1 MNQNGTSTLPPLTDS
16 DLNAVREA
24 AWPSVRL
31 VYETTSGN
39 KDFALTFGHEMT
51 AIAEL
56 RGRGRL
62 PHGLPLRRILDSAL
76 RHNIDPCTLIT
87 DDTYNLLSLLR
98 TAYKD
103 TDIDVDSEW
112 ESCKSEYI
120 EKKCEQEFVQKYQG
134 TVEES
139 DARDWWRR
147 CRRILEDVDNGD
159 IQSANS
165 RLGSVIANAEGEAY
179 PRDEACAI
187 IAELLAD
194 GLEHLD
200 VDLHAKWDEI
210 EEQRRAAQ
218 HRERRQQILRC
229 YHDNAFDG
237 RVMTAA
243 VSLRGHAGPAPAI
256 WGCGHEILWAQGEP
270 LLIDAGYGT
279 GKTTLAGLLAR
290 GMLCGGGVLGYPVRK
305 LEDGVI
311 LYVAA
316 DRPDQIMRSMAR
328 QFTEEQIDASGN
340 RLVIWRGRLPADAAE
355 KPRVLRDVAAYY
367 GAKVL
372 FLDSL
377 KDVAKGLA
385 EDRATAEY
393 QDARKLLLESG
404 CQLAELHHLTKSG
417 NDYGSVWL
425 PAGAGSVLRLAGK
438 PGSTTATLTQLK
450 APAHFI
456 PKTRI
461 QIDRDRGEMT
471 VIGQESDGDAEPTL
485 GDETAAPDLADWV
498 AEHGPDG
505 VTARQ
510 LVEHQRGD
518 VNSEAA
524 LVKAKRTLNAL
535 AGDDGPLRR
544 IDGNGRGNP
553 TRWVLFQ

>member
-1 MNQNGTSTLPPLTDS
+1 MDQNGTSTLPPLTDT
-16 DLNAVREA
+16 DLSAVHEGARG
-24 AWPSVRL
+24 STRL
-31 VYETTSGN
+31 VYQNTSGN
-39 KDFALTFGHEMT
+39 KEFALMFGREMT
-51 AIAEL
+51 DIAKA
-56 RGRGRL
+56 RAKNGR
-62 PHGLPLRRILDSAL
+62 PSIWSLRRIFDNAL
-76 RHNIDPCTLIT
+76 RHKIDPPALVT
-87 DDTYNLLSLLR
+87 DDTFNLLSLLHA
-98 TAYKD
+98 AYDD
-103 TDIDVDSEW
+103 TDIDVDAEYLSCRSEFID
-112 ESCKSEYI
+112 KQR
-120 EKKCEQEFVQKYQG
+120 EQEFVQKHA
-134 TVEES
+134 E
-139 DARDWWRR
+139 
-147 CRRILEDVDNGD
+147 ILEGGD
-159 IQSANS
+159 AHNWWQRCKRIAEEVAKGDTQTAEQL
-165 RLGSVIANAEGEAY
+165 LGSVIANVEADAY

-187 IAELLAD
+187 IAELLASR
-194 GLEHLD
+194 GVHLA

-210 EEQRRAAQ
+210 EERRRAAQ
-218 HRERRQQILRC
+218 RQERRQQIRRC
-229 YHDNAFDG
+229 YHENAFDG
-237 RVMTAA
+237 RAMMAA
-243 VSLRGHAGPAPAI
+243 VGLRGHAGPAPAV
-256 WGCGHEILWAQGEP
+256 WGSGYEILWAQGEP

-290 GMLCGGGVLGYPVRK
+290 GMLCGGDVLGYPVRK
-305 LEDGVI
+305 LEEGAI

-328 QFTEEQIDASGN
+328 QFTEEQIDEILD

-372 FLDSL
+372 ILDSL

-404 CQLAELHHLTKSG
+404 CQLCELHHLTKGG

-438 PGSTTATLTQLK
+438 PGSTSATLAQLK
-450 APAHFI
+450 APAHFV
-456 PKTRI
+456 PKMRV
-461 QIDRDRGEMT
+461 QIDRDHGEMA
-471 VIGQESDGDAEPTL
+471 VIGQEPGGGAEPTF
-485 GDETAAPDLADWV
+485 GDETAAPDLSDWV

-518 VNSEAA
+518 ANSEAA
-524 LVKAKRTLNAL
+524 LVRAKRTLNAL

-553 TRWVLFQ
+553 TRWVLSQ

>member
-1 MNQNGTSTLPPLTDS
+1 MDQNDTSTLPPLTDD
-16 DLNAVREA
+16 DLSAVREE

-31 VYETTSGN
+31 VYENTGGN
-39 KDFALTFGHEMT
+39 KDFALTFGREMT
-51 AIAEL
+51 AIADL

-62 PHGLPLRRILDSAL
+62 PHDLPLRRILDSAL
-76 RHNIDPCTLIT
+76 RHNIDPHTLIT
-87 DDTYNLLSLLR
+87 DNTYDLLSLLR
-98 TAYKD
+98 TVYKD
-103 TDIDVDSEW
+103 ADIDVDSKW
-112 ESCKSEYI
+112 ESCRCEYI
-120 EKKCEQEFVQKYQG
+120 DKKCEQEFVQKYEE
-134 TVEES
+134 TVEER

-147 CRRILEDVDNGD
+147 CRQIIEDVDNGD
-159 IQSANS
+159 IQSARS

-179 PRDEACAI
+179 PRDQACII

-194 GLEHLD
+194 RLAHLD
-200 VDLHAKWDEI
+200 VDLRAKWDEI
-210 EEQRRAAQ
+210 EEHRRTIQ
-218 HRERRQQILRC
+218 QQERRQRILRS
-229 YHDNAFDG
+229 YHENAFDG
-237 RVMTAA
+237 RAMTAA
-243 VSLRGHAGPAPAI
+243 VSLRGHAGPAPAV
-256 WGCGHEILWAQGEP
+256 WGSGHEILWAQGEP

-290 GMLCGGGVLGYPVRK
+290 GMLCGGAVLGYPVRK
-305 LEDGVI
+305 LDDGAI

-404 CQLAELHHLTKSG
+404 CQLCELHHLTKGG

-438 PGSTTATLTQLK
+438 PGSTTAALTQLK

-456 PKTRI
+456 PKMQI
-461 QIDRDRGEMT
+461 QIDRDHGEMT
-471 VIGQESDGDAEPTL
+471 AAGQPSEDHGDDDSGLLPK
-485 GDETAAPDLADWV
+485 DLAVWV
-498 AEHGPDG
+498 GQQSDG
-505 VTARQ
+505 VTVAQTSQFLYGQSERADKAR
-510 LVEHQRGD
+510 
-518 VNSEAA
+518 
-524 LVKAKRTLNAL
+524 AKRAL
-535 AGDDGPLRR
+535 DRLTGDAGPLRCLSGDFGA
-544 IDGNGRGNP
+544 DGSQLP
-553 TRWVLFQ
+553 SRWFAK